1 MNSVKRITVLMS
13 LFVIFTLTI
22 RAVPASE
29 FRFPTGESLKAMKIN
44 TEIVAAMQIPVDIL
58 KHMPTSDLVK
68 TCLDYPLYPDI
79 VFYDSPQKGM
89 DALIAQFNGLEEL
102 MKRKDAGAELLRAY
116 CTTDPQDLDASLS
129 SDRLGAFTMRIDYLE
144 LLLAQE
150 PVLETL
156 DREQRAAL
164 VEESVRKLES
174 KMNFPDI
181 YGQFGIDATAMAA
194 FRLMEE
200 EKDGESNREFGPG
213 NRLKELYEQ
222 IVVSKPRS
230 GGILTPC
237 GTAVPGTISAG
248 TAALSV
254 YEQCFIQ
261 SYIPISYPT
270 ASVVGDADPDYNCH
284 GYAWHMS
291 RFSVYGPWPEKAS
304 IQTSQPKDYYVGDGS
319 YITGGTTAVISYS
332 IDHSAIP
339 EGALSPYG
347 MNAALG
353 SVYYISKWGP
363 GYLMRH
369 LPEDV
374 PSGYGTPQG
383 YFSIAPPHTVS
394 IAGVTS
400 LTPGQTYTFTSLVRN
415 GCNAVPGYQWAYS
428 VGGSYINLGTSSS
441 QSFTMGSQDV
451 TLRLTV
457 QKGDKVAS
465 DFHTVT
471 CDSALSVSI
480 SGLTYMAEGQSFPFT
495 AVITGG
501 SGSVTS
507 ISWWAKFAVEF
518 VDCHGVTQIV
528 TMGTRN
534 ILLRV
539 TVVKGGQTVNAYKT
553 VFYSD
558 QVAY

>member
-1 MNSVKRITVLMS
+1 MNSVKRIAVLMS

-29 FRFPTGESLKAMKIN
+29 FRFPTGESLKAMKKN
-44 TEIVAAMQIPVDIL
+44 AEIVAAMQIPVDIL
-58 KHMPTSDLVK
+58 KRMPTSDLVK
-68 TCLDYPLYPDI
+68 TCLDYPLFPDI

-102 MKRKDAGAELLRAY
+102 MKRKNAGAELLRVY
-116 CTTDPQDLDASLS
+116 CTTDPQGFDVSLS
-129 SDRLGAFTMRIDYLE
+129 SDRLGAFTMRINYLE

-150 PVLETL
+150 PVLKTL
-156 DREQRAAL
+156 DREQRDAL
-164 VEESVRKLES
+164 VGESVRKLES
-174 KMNFPDI
+174 KLNFPDI
-181 YGQFGIDATAMAA
+181 YGQFSIDATAMAG

-200 EKDGESNREFGPG
+200 EKDGESNRKFGPG
-213 NRLKELYEQ
+213 SRLKELYEQ
-222 IVVSKPRS
+222 IMISKPRS
-230 GGILTPC
+230 GDILTPC
-237 GTAVPGTISAG
+237 GTVVPGTIAGG

-254 YEQCFIQ
+254 HEMSFIQ

-284 GYAWHMS
+284 SYAWDMS
-291 RFSVYGPWPEKAS
+291 QYSVYGPWPEKVS
-304 IQTSQPKDYYVGDGS
+304 IQTSQPKDYYVVDGS
-319 YITGGTTAVISYS
+319 YTTGGTTAVISYT

-339 EGALSPYG
+339 EGASLPYG

-353 SVYYISKWGP
+353 SGYYISKWGS

-394 IAGVTS
+394 IVGVTS

-451 TLRLTV
+451 TLRLAV
-457 QKGDKVAS
+457 QKGTNLVYDY
-465 DFHTVT
+465 HTVT
-471 CDSALSVSI
+471 VDSALSVSI
-480 SGLTYMAEGQSFPFT
+480 SGLTYMAEGQDFPFT

-507 ISWWAKFAVEF
+507 ISWWSKFAEEF
-518 VDCHGVTQIV
+518 VDCHSVTQIV
-528 TMGTRN
+528 IMGTRN

-539 TVVKGGQTVNAYKT
+539 TVVKGDETVYAYKT
-553 VFYSD
+553 VFYSEE
-558 QVAY
+558 VAY